1 MKALTG
7 TVAVSGTIL
16 FIILGATTF
25 SQVLSFSGATN
36 GIVALVSAQGLSAD
50 RDHHRHDADPAV
62 PRLLRR
68 SGRA

>member
-1 MKALTG
+1 MKALIG
-7 TVAVSGTIL
+7 TVAVSGMIL

-36 GIVALVSAQGLSAD
+36 GIVAWSSAQGLSATVG
-50 RDHHRHDADPAV
+50 HHRHDADPAV

-68 SGRA
+68 SGHR